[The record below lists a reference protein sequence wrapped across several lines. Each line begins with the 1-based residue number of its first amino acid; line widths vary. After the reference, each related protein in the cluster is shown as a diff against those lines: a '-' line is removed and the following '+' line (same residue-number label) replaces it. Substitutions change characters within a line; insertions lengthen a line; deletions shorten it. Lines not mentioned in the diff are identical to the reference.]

1 MGVRPLLSRDRRP
14 IIVPAPS
21 RLPLPGGMR
30 RFIRPPESAMAD
42 VTLQVL
48 EGLERG
54 RTFRNLAAPVTIG
67 REEDNVVRLNDE
79 RVSRFHAKIQEDAGR
94 IILTD
99 LESTNGTRVNGRPIS
114 ARVLRPGDQISV
126 GRCLLAFGSREE
138 LDRLIAGR
146 RDAGGTR
153 AAGPGGG
160 DPGKTRGAS
169 PAANEPAFVAD
180 EPGGAR
186 PFFPPGVRPPVPAD
200 LELAQRAELC
210 DLLGFVHEELLRALQ
225 EGTESAPL
233 VPGPAGSFDAAA
245 LGGDRPGGNGP
256 GGEAAGGSSAGGSS
270 AGMPAAEPDASDPG
284 VSPPA
289 LDSGLSRTV
298 PWSVWQRLLRLEMD
312 LAESLRAAAEP
323 G

>member
-1 MGVRPLLSRDRRP
+1 
-14 IIVPAPS
+14 
-21 RLPLPGGMR
+21 MR
-30 RFIRPPESAMAD
+30 RFNRLPVPPESAMAE

-54 RTFRNLAAPVTIG
+54 KTFRNLAAPVSIG

-160 DPGKTRGAS
+160 DLGGGDPGETRGAS
-169 PAANEPAFVAD
+169 RGASSAADDLAFVAD
-180 EPGGAR
+180 EPSGTR

-210 DLLGFVHEELLRALQ
+210 DLLGFVHEELRRALQ
-225 EGTESAPL
+225 EGTEAPPL
-233 VPGPAGSFDAAA
+233 VPGPVGSFDAAA
-245 LGGDRPGGNGP
+245 LGDVP
-256 GGEAAGGSSAGGSS
+256 GGSSAGGSS
-270 AGMPAAEPDASDPG
+270 AGMDAMPAAEPDAGDPG
-284 VSPPA
+284 DSPSA
-289 LDSGLSRTV
+289 VDSGLPRTI
-298 PWSVWQRLLRLEMD
+298 PWAAWQRLLRLEMD